1 MARERVLITGGAGFI
16 GSHVTD
22 ELITM
27 GMDVVVLD
35 DLSGGFREN
44 VNSDAQFVKGSINNE
59 NLVKSLFEK
68 NHFKY
73 VYHLAAYAAEGLSHF
88 IKKFNYENNLVGSVH
103 LINAAVNHEI
113 KCFIFTSSIAV
124 YGGNQLPMT
133 EDLIPQPEDSY
144 GVAKLSVEQEL
155 KISKEIFNLDY
166 IIFRPHNVYGERQNI
181 GDKYRNVIGIFMNQI
196 MQNKPL
202 TIFGDGGQ
210 TRGFTYIKDV
220 APIIARAPLVKE
232 SYGEIFNIGADK
244 KYTVN
249 HLANKVCE
257 AMGGRV
263 KICYLPQRNEVKH
276 AYANHDKVKKTFS
289 CQSEYSLEE
298 GLGRMARWA
307 KEVGSKKSNEFNKIE
322 IMKNLPPSWLE

>member
-1 MARERVLITGGAGFI
+1 
-16 GSHVTD
+16 
-22 ELITM
+22 
-27 GMDVVVLD
+27 
-35 DLSGGFREN
+35 
-44 VNSDAQFVKGSINNE
+44 
-59 NLVKSLFEK
+59 
-68 NHFKY
+68 
-73 VYHLAAYAAEGLSHF
+73 
-88 IKKFNYENNLVGSVH
+88 
-103 LINAAVNHEI
+103 
-113 KCFIFTSSIAV
+113 
-124 YGGNQLPMT
+124 MT
-133 EDLIPQPEDSY
+133 EDLTPQPEDSY

-166 IIFRPHNVYGERQNI
+166 VILRPHNVYGERQNI

-210 TRGFTYIKDV
+210 TRAFTYIKDV

-257 AMGGRV
+257 AMGARV

-276 AYANHDKVKKTFS
+276 AYANHDKVKKIFS

-298 GLGRMARWA
+298 GLGKMAKWA
-307 KEVGSKKSNEFNKIE
+307 KEVGSKKSNKFHKIE